1 MALICVSNAAP
12 LLALV
17 YDVPTYEPHRI
28 PVENELVKLLALAE
42 LGGKGPEI
50 VVPQIEESEGL
61 AVLRERECVS
71 ERRGKEESCVSLNG
85 QHTHPQRYTH
95 SRHTHSTHIPCS
107 VGSPKG
113 SP

>member
-1 MALICVSNAAP
+1 